1 MKRRNRPDPLGMA
14 IARAV
19 QEEMP
24 QARVILFG
32 SRARGDHWPNSDTD
46 LVVVIPDKANRADWQ
61 VQARWKAAQER
72 ERLGTRTGCDVSIM
86 TESEFKRNRLATQ
99 HVAGQ
104 ASGYGIDMSDE
115 RSKYRY
121 NECGDQEDEYIKGY
135 DADPQYDPEVNTG
148 YEENWTEGTDD
159 SGQSRYEAHWP
170 ETKPR
175 IAAALE
181 WLEEVNERVDRNSPR
196 QRLLGF
202 AAQQS
207 LENAL
212 KAWLSSHNDNRTYG
226 HDFGSLWIDIKKV
239 EDFSTDQLKPVK
251 EAVEQLLEA
260 TSYHDSRNPDR
271 KTNWLELY
279 AVTYRYSGTNHEMSP
294 AEKQDLR
301 EKLNEA
307 VISILDHVHRR
318 SGTAPDDLRQA

>member
-1 MKRRNRPDPLGMA
+1 MKRRNRPDPLGIA

-32 SRARGDHWPNSDTD
+32 SRARGDHRPNSDTD
-46 LVVVIPDKANRADWQ
+46 LVVVIPDNADRGDWQ

-72 ERLGTRTGCDVSIM
+72 ERLGTRTGCDISIM
-86 TESEFKRNRLATQ
+86 TESEFKRNMLATQ

-104 ASGYGIDMSDE
+104 AREYGIDMSNE
-115 RSKYRY
+115 RSEYQY
-121 NECGDQEDEYIKGY
+121 NEYGDQDDEHIEGY
-135 DADPQYDPEVNTG
+135 DANPESDAEDNAAN
-148 YEENWTEGTDD
+148 EKDQTEGADD
-159 SGQSRYEAHWP
+159 SGQTRYQPHWP

-175 IAAALE
+175 MVAALE
-181 WLEEVNERVDRNSPR
+181 WLEEVNERVDHNSPR

-226 HDFGSLWIDIKKV
+226 HDFGSLWTEIKKV
-239 EDFSTDQLKPVK
+239 EDFSTDQLKPV
-251 EAVEQLLEA
+251 EQAVEKVLDA
-260 TSYHDSRNPDR
+260 TSYGDSRNPDR
-271 KTNWLELY
+271 RANWLELY
-279 AVTYRYSGTNHEMSP
+279 AVTYRYGGTTHEMSP
-294 AEKQDLR
+294 EEKQELR
-301 EKLNEA
+301 EKLNDA
-307 VISILDHVHRR
+307 VSSILDHVHRR
-318 SGTAPDDLRQA
+318 SGTTPDDLR